1 MKIRINLYGDE
12 FRPRR
17 QWGTLPQMAL
27 AWGLCLLVLVVAQL
41 MLQHLQS
48 RQRAD
53 NQQQELTLNALR
65 SEGERLLAEQAKR
78 QPDAE
83 LSRQNKALARQ
94 VKINQQLLTSL
105 AAREMLK
112 SNGFAQLLADLA
124 RIGSQGIALQHIQF
138 DEGRIA
144 LSGLATSSQDVPAWV
159 NRFAE
164 TEALSGKAFSELEI
178 SRDSAGQLSFRL
190 SSPQP
195 EATASAAVAT
205 QQGNKS

>member
-27 AWGLCLLVLVVAQL
+27 AWGLCLLVLVTAQL
-41 MLQHLQS
+41 TLQHLQS
-48 RQRAD
+48 RQRVD

-78 QPDAE
+78 QPDTV
-83 LSRQNKALARQ
+83 LTQQNKALARQ
-94 VKINQQLLTSL
+94 VKVNQQLLTSL

-138 DEGRIA
+138 DEGRISLA
-144 LSGLATSSQDVPAWV
+144 GLARSSQDVPAWV
-159 NRFAE
+159 SRFAE
-164 TEALSGKAFSELEI
+164 TEALANKPFAELEI
-178 SRDSAGQLSFRL
+178 SRDGEGGLAFQLR
-190 SSPQP
+190 SPEP
-195 EATASAAVAT
+195 AAAVSAAVAT
-205 QQGNKS
+205 QAGGKP

>member
-27 AWGLCLLVLVVAQL
+27 AWGLCLLVLVTAQL
-41 MLQHLQS
+41 TLQHLQS

-78 QPDAE
+78 QPDTA
-83 LSRQNKALARQ
+83 LTQQNKALARQ
-94 VKINQQLLTSL
+94 VKVNQQLLTSL

-138 DEGRIA
+138 DVARISLA
-144 LSGLATSSQDVPAWV
+144 GLARSSQDVPAWV
-159 NRFAE
+159 SRFAE
-164 TEALSGKAFSELEI
+164 TEALANKPFAELEI
-178 SRDSAGQLSFRL
+178 SRDGDGGLAFQLR
-190 SSPQP
+190 SPEP
-195 EATASAAVAT
+195 VAAVSAAVTT
-205 QQGNKS
+205 QAGNKP

>member
-27 AWGLCLLVLVVAQL
+27 AWGLCLLVLVTAQL
-41 MLQHLQS
+41 TLQHLQS

-94 VKINQQLLTSL
+94 VKVNQQLLTSL

-138 DEGRIA
+138 DEGRIS
-144 LSGLATSSQDVPAWV
+144 LSGLARNSQDVPAWV
-159 NRFAE
+159 SRFAE
-164 TEALSGKAFSELEI
+164 TEALADKPFAELEI
-178 SRDSAGQLSFRL
+178 ARDGEGGLAFQLR
-190 SSPQP
+190 SPEP
-195 EATASAAVAT
+195 VAAVSAAVTT
-205 QQGNKS
+205 QTGKKP

>member
-1 MKIRINLYGDE
+1 M
-12 FRPRR
+12 RPSLEKRTGVGSGASRSTSGSRVRR
-17 QWGTLPQMAL
+17 TRRR
-27 AWGLCLLVLVVAQL
+27 
-41 MLQHLQS
+41 HH
-48 RQRAD
+48 RAD
-53 NQQQELTLNALR
+53 RRGGGRRGQ
-65 SEGERLLAEQAKR
+65 SERLQAEQARR
-78 QPDAE
+78 QPDAV
-83 LSRQNKALARQ
+83 LSQQNKVLAHQ
-94 VKINQQLLTSL
+94 LLIKQQLLSSL
-105 AAREMLK
+105 TAREMLK
-112 SNGFAQLLADLA
+112 SSGFAVLLADLA
-124 RIGSQGIALQHIQF
+124 RIRSPGIALQHIQF

>member
-1 MKIRINLYGDE
+1 MKIRINLYAEE

-17 QWGTLPQMAL
+17 QWATLPQMVLVWA
-27 AWGLCLLVLVVAQL
+27 LCLLLLGAGWLTVHWLL
-41 MLQHLQS
+41 G
-48 RQRAD
+48 RQQAA
-53 NQQQELTLNALR
+53 NQQQELTLSAVRL
-65 SEGERLLAEQAKR
+65 EGERLQAEQARR
-78 QPDAE
+78 QPDAV
-83 LSRQNKALARQ
+83 LSQQNKVLAHQ
-94 VKINQQLLTSL
+94 LLIKQQLLSSL
-105 AAREMLK
+105 TAREMLK
-112 SNGFAQLLADLA
+112 SSGFAVLLADLA
-124 RIGSQGIALQHIQF
+124 RIRSPGIALQHIQF

-164 TEALSGKAFSELEI
+164 TEARSGKEFSELEI